1 MDGIRTCRDPGG
13 PSEPYPGRVTGDEV
27 RTITF
32 REALWGYLPK
42 EVDRKLVEIADALDA
57 GLSPAAMLANLD
69 FRKALRGYNVKDV
82 DGLLD
87 RLRSS

>member
-1 MDGIRTCRDPGG
+1 
-13 PSEPYPGRVTGDEV
+13 V